1 MNSHVSSDFH
11 IKPEIRILGIDDSAL
26 NSEKIMIV
34 GTIFRGGDWI
44 DGILRSDITKDGLDA
59 TPVICNMI
67 KKSKH
72 YGQIR
77 AVMLDGITYG
87 GFNVVDIQ
95 KLYTE
100 TGIPVIVIMR
110 TYPNFEKI
118 KSALKNFPDAENR
131 WEIIK
136 KAGEVEKITWEKNSS
151 PIYIQKAGIGLESAK
166 KIIRLTSIR
175 SNIPEP
181 LRVAHLIATG
191 IILGE
196 SRGKA

>member
-1 MNSHVSSDFH
+1 MNSDFH

-26 NSEKIMIV
+26 LNEKVMIV
-34 GTIFRGGDWI
+34 GTVFRGGDWI
-44 DGILRSDITKDGLDA
+44 DGVLRSEITKDGLDA
-59 TPVICNMI
+59 TEVIRDMI

-77 AVMLDGITYG
+77 AVILDGITYG

-95 KLYTE
+95 MLYRE
-100 TGIPVIVIMR
+100 TGIPVIVVMR
-110 TYPNFEKI
+110 FYPDFEKI
-118 KSALKNFPDAENR
+118 KSALKYFPDGEAR

-136 KAGEVEKITWEKNSS
+136 RAGEIERMYGKKGPV
-151 PIYIQKAGIGLESAK
+151 YVQRAGIGMETVK

>member
-1 MNSHVSSDFH
+1 MSLDFH
-11 IKPEIRILGIDDSAL
+11 IKREIRILGIDDSAIL
-26 NSEKIMIV
+26 NEKVMIV
-34 GTIFRGGDWI
+34 GTVFRGGDWM
-44 DGILRSDITKDGLDA
+44 DGVLRSDITKDGLDA
-59 TPVICNMI
+59 TDVICRMI
-67 KKSKH
+67 TRSKH

-77 AVMLDGITYG
+77 VVMLDGITYA

-95 KLYTE
+95 KLYRQ
-100 TGIPVIVIMR
+100 TGIPVIVVMR
-110 TYPNFEKI
+110 SKPDFEKI
-118 KSALKNFPDAENR
+118 KSALKYFQDGEER
-131 WEIIK
+131 WAIIEL
-136 KAGEVEKITWEKNSS
+136 AGRINKIASRNEKSS
-151 PIYIQKAGIGLESAK
+151 IYVQNAGISLESVN

>member
-1 MNSHVSSDFH
+1 MNSDFH

-26 NSEKIMIV
+26 FNEKVMIV
-34 GTIFRGGDWI
+34 GAVFRGGNWI
-44 DGILRSDITKDGLDA
+44 DGVLRSEITKDGLDA
-59 TPVICNMI
+59 TEVICRMI

-77 AVMLDGITYG
+77 TVILDGITYG

-95 KLYTE
+95 MLYRE
-100 TGIPVIVIMR
+100 TGIPVVVVMR
-110 TYPNFEKI
+110 SYPDFEKI
-118 KSALKNFPDAENR
+118 KSALKYFSDGDER
-131 WEIIK
+131 LMIIK
-136 KAGEVEKITWEKNSS
+136 RAGKIERISGEKS
-151 PIYIQKAGIGLESAK
+151 PIYIQRAGIGIETVK

-191 IILGE
+191 IVLGE